1 MEYPTHIFKEI
12 NLAFQLVL
20 ESRIKSKTD
29 ELELAREK
37 TAFFCNVYFVRRKL
51 NKGINLVY

>member
-37 TAFFCNVYFVRRKL
+37 TVHFFVTFILSEGNW
-51 NKGINLVY
+51 ISE